1 MDPVTASLVAVG
13 SQVASTGA
21 SNLGS
26 YLMYKHTREDNRQ
39 DATTAY
45 NRTLD
50 MWNKANEYNSPTAQ
64 MERLKQAG
72 LNPNLVYG
80 NGATTQASTPS
91 APQASSA
98 PPARFEAPNMLPAI
112 SMYMDVKQKQ
122 ANIDLTE
129 EQKNNVIQRTINER
143 TDNLLK
149 TLDLDY
155 FGTRNRRAGV
165 ELSNIEKYQGN
176 AMELSNRNAE
186 QDNILKVQQY
196 INNEK
201 NMDLLMKRY
210 NLSEQE
216 FREKVRQFN
225 ITADREERR
234 LGFNIDQFNRQMQNW
249 NTQYNQGVR
258 QFDIKNFH
266 DVRMYGGEDAN
277 DPESKITKFHQAID
291 WVFGM
296 PFRNLK

>member
-1 MDPVTASLVAVG
+1 
-13 SQVASTGA
+13 
-21 SNLGS
+21 
-26 YLMYKHTREDNRQ
+26 
-39 DATTAY
+39 
-45 NRTLD
+45 
-50 MWNKANEYNSPTAQ
+50 
-64 MERLKQAG
+64 
-72 LNPNLVYG
+72 
-80 NGATTQASTPS
+80 
-91 APQASSA
+91 
-98 PPARFEAPNMLPAI
+98 
-112 SMYMDVKQKQ
+112 
-122 ANIDLTE
+122 
-129 EQKNNVIQRTINER
+129 
-143 TDNLLK
+143 
-149 TLDLDY
+149 
-155 FGTRNRRAGV
+155 
-165 ELSNIEKYQGN
+165 
-176 AMELSNRNAE
+176 MELSNRNAE

-210 NLSEQE
+210 NLSEWE

-296 PFRNLK
+296 PFGNLK